1 MKPSFLK
8 KAVLRPRDASGAEAP
23 KHVGVGTPA
32 MNVGAL
38 LLTPLRSR
46 AEAPKHVRVGT
57 PAMKAVSLPQ
67 PPLRL
72 RAAQHVRAGSPAMK
86 TASLLLASL
95 LLLTACKSE
104 APQHEDEHGH
114 EETGTAEAHGAG
126 HDESRVHIASE
137 MMRDLRITTAR
148 VGVRPGGE
156 SVTALGELTF
166 SENAYAEVS
175 SPIAARVG
183 TVFVTTGQDVKQG
196 EKLAELRSPELGK
209 ARAALQAAQA
219 RATAAH
225 QAAERKRSLAA
236 ERIVAQKDV
245 QAAEAEAASADAE
258 VASARAELTSLG
270 VSDDELRGAPGFI
283 LRAPLSGTVI
293 ERDARMGQM
302 ADPSR
307 PLFRVGDLSS
317 LWLIVHAFERDAVRI
332 QRGAQARVTFAA
344 FPGQEVT
351 AKVGHVGQRVDAVSR
366 TIPVR
371 LELDN
376 RDGLLRPGMSAT
388 AFLPL
393 GDTGAPITAVPAAA
407 LQRLEGGWVAFL
419 PTDTRGE
426 FERREVGRGRT
437 LGGDVEV
444 LSGLKAGEHVVV
456 EGAFL
461 LKAEVEKSS
470 GGGEAHA
477 H

>member
-1 MKPSFLK
+1 MKPTF
-8 KAVLRPRDASGAEAP
+8 P
-23 KHVGVGTPA
+23 
-32 MNVGAL
+32 
-38 LLTPLRSR
+38 
-46 AEAPKHVRVGT
+46 
-57 PAMKAVSLPQ
+57 
-67 PPLRL
+67 
-72 RAAQHVRAGSPAMK
+72 
-86 TASLLLASL
+86 LLAAL

-104 APQHEDEHGH
+104 SPKHEDEHGH
-114 EETGTAEAHGAG
+114 EEAQGAEPHGAG
-126 HDESRVHIASE
+126 HDESSVHIASE
-137 MMRDLRITTAR
+137 MMRDLRVTTAP
-148 VGVRPGGE
+148 VGERPGGE

-166 SENAYAEVS
+166 SEDAYAEVA

-183 TVFVTTGQDVKQG
+183 TVFVTTGQEVKQG

-219 RATAAH
+219 RATAAR
-225 QAAERKRSLAA
+225 QAAERKRTLAA

-258 VASARAELTSLG
+258 VASARAELTALG
-270 VSDDELRGAPGFI
+270 ASEDELRGAQGAPGFV

-307 PLFRVGDLSS
+307 PLFRIGDLSS

-351 AKVGHVGQRVDAVSR
+351 AKVGHVGQRVDAASR

-376 RDGLLRPGMSAT
+376 REGLLRPGMSAS

-393 GDTGAPITAVPAAA
+393 GDEGTTITTVPAAA

-419 PTDTRGE
+419 PTDTRGV

-437 LGGDVEV
+437 IGGEVEV
-444 LSGLKAGEHVVV
+444 LSGLKAGELVVV

-470 GGGEAHA
+470 GGGDPHA

>member
-1 MKPSFLK
+1 MKPT
-8 KAVLRPRDASGAEAP
+8 RP
-23 KHVGVGTPA
+23 
-32 MNVGAL
+32 
-38 LLTPLRSR
+38 
-46 AEAPKHVRVGT
+46 
-57 PAMKAVSLPQ
+57 
-67 PPLRL
+67 
-72 RAAQHVRAGSPAMK
+72 
-86 TASLLLASL
+86 LLAAL

-104 APQHEDEHGH
+104 TPKHEDEHAH
-114 EETGTAEAHGAG
+114 EKTGSAEAHGEG
-126 HDESRVHIASE
+126 HDESSVHIASE
-137 MMRDLRITTAR
+137 MLRDLRVTTAR

-156 SVTALGELTF
+156 SVTVLGELTF
-166 SENAYAEVS
+166 SENAYAEVA

-183 TVFVTTGQDVKQG
+183 TVFVTTGQEVKQG
-196 EKLAELRSPELGK
+196 DKLAELRSPELGK
-209 ARAALQAAQA
+209 ARAELQAAQA
-219 RATAAH
+219 RATAAR
-225 QAAERKRSLAA
+225 QAAERKRTLAA

-270 VSDDELRGAPGFI
+270 ASEDELRGGQGAPGFV

-351 AKVGHVGQRVDAVSR
+351 AKVGHVGQRVDAASR

-376 RDGLLRPGMSAT
+376 REGLLRPGMSAS
-388 AFLPL
+388 ASFPL
-393 GDTGAPITAVPAAA
+393 GEAGEPITTVPAAA

-419 PTDTRGE
+419 PTDTRGV

-437 LGGDVEV
+437 LGGEVEV
-444 LSGLKAGEHVVV
+444 LSGLKAGELVVV

-461 LKAEVEKSS
+461 LKAEAEKSS
-470 GGGEAHA
+470 GGGDPHG
-477 H
+477 HH

>member
-1 MKPSFLK
+1 MKPTH
-8 KAVLRPRDASGAEAP
+8 VLLS
-23 KHVGVGTPA
+23 T
-32 MNVGAL
+32 L
-38 LLTPLRSR
+38 
-46 AEAPKHVRVGT
+46 
-57 PAMKAVSLPQ
+57 
-67 PPLRL
+67 
-72 RAAQHVRAGSPAMK
+72 
-86 TASLLLASL
+86 LLLASL
-95 LLLTACKSE
+95 ASSCRSE
-104 APQHEDEHGH
+104 SPKHEDAHGH
-114 EETGTAEAHGAG
+114 EEGEGGEAHGEG
-126 HDESRVHIASE
+126 HDEPRVRIASE
-137 MMRDLRITTAR
+137 MLRDLRVTTAR
-148 VGVRPGGE
+148 VSVRPGGE
-156 SVTALGELTF
+156 SVTVLGELTF
-166 SENAYAEVS
+166 SENAYAEVA

-183 TVFVTTGQDVKQG
+183 TVFVTTGQEVKQG
-196 EKLAELRSPELGK
+196 DKLAELRSPELGK

-219 RATAAH
+219 RATAAR
-225 QAAERKRSLAA
+225 QAAERKRTLAE

-245 QAAEAEAASADAE
+245 QAADADAAAADAE

-270 VSDDELRGAPGFI
+270 ATEGELRGAQGAPGFV
-283 LRAPLSGTVI
+283 LRAPLSGTVV

-302 ADPSR
+302 ADPTQ

-332 QRGAQARVTFAA
+332 QQGAAARVTFAA
-344 FPGQEVT
+344 FPGREYT
-351 AKVGHVGQRVDAVSR
+351 ANVGHVGQRVDATSR

-376 RDGLLRPGMSAT
+376 RERLLRPGMSAS
-388 AFLPL
+388 ASLPL
-393 GDTGAPITAVPAAA
+393 GGPGAAITTVPAAA

-437 LGGDVEV
+437 LGGEVEV
-444 LSGLKAGEHVVV
+444 LSGLKAGELVVV

-470 GGGEAHA
+470 GGGEGHA